1 VDTLLRLPPRD
12 SADLIIFVEQGF
24 VAHRVEEGLSVLLL
38 PDEMHALREGSADD
52 RFGIASLISGRVVAS
67 AGDPGFDPARR
78 RRAPLL
84 VGAPTQAVVAR
95 HEHERCTEDDAPS
108 ITGQLRPGT
117 DSTRVETVRNGTKT
131 VTTTTRT
138 VKVTGADTGSTRTA
152 TPADSSGARTVTA
165 RRECR
170 DDDDDTPYLL
180 RVSWPAYRWTS
191 RPPAAAH
198 LVGAGGDSLG
208 MLRFA
213 DLSSAVVQDVRRELP
228 LVVARTIARGAAKA
242 ALTRAAE
249 RSAEKKNE
257 ALGEI
262 VGVLGNL
269 GNVLLERADT
279 RSWHLLPGALG
290 VARVRL
296 PAGEHALRVELPGGR
311 QLDFG
316 TVRVTS
322 RETRVLSARA
332 W

>member
-1 VDTLLRLPPRD
+1 
-12 SADLIIFVEQGF
+12 
-24 VAHRVEEGLSVLLL
+24 
-38 PDEMHALREGSADD
+38 
-52 RFGIASLISGRVVAS
+52 
-67 AGDPGFDPARR
+67 
-78 RRAPLL
+78 
-84 VGAPTQAVVAR
+84 VAR

-108 ITGQLRPGT
+108 ITDPLRPAT
-117 DSTRVETVRNGTKT
+117 DSARVQTVRSGTKT

-138 VKVTGADTGSTRTA
+138 TTVTKT
-152 TPADSSGARTVTA
+152 DSSGTRTVTT

-191 RPPAAAH
+191 RPPAAAR

-208 MLRFA
+208 TLHFA
-213 DLSSAVVQDVRRELP
+213 DLSSAVVQDFRRELP

-296 PAGEHALRVELPGGR
+296 PAGEHVLGVVLPGGR
-311 QLDFG
+311 ELDFG
-316 TVRVTS
+316 VVRVGS